1 MKKNGSIRLF
11 VILVFIIPFV
21 IWLGVNYY
29 EKKVERLPI
38 LGKAR
43 DHRIENFQ
51 LVNQDRQ
58 LKGTAQWKD
67 KIVVADFFFTH
78 CPTICP
84 KMTNSLK
91 SVASAFGNDPD
102 VLINSI
108 SVDPDRDSPERLKR
122 YMEDFRIPSKNWD
135 LLTGD
140 KKEIYRMARNSFMV
154 VATDGDGGPEDFI
167 HSESLVLI
175 DRKKRIRGY
184 YDGTKD
190 SEVKQLITDIK
201 KLQYEK

>member
-1 MKKNGSIRLF
+1 MKKNGSIRVF
-11 VILVFIIPFV
+11 VILVFIVPFV

-38 LGKAR
+38 LGKTR
-43 DHRIENFQ
+43 EHRIENFQ
-51 LVNQDRQ
+51 LVNQDGQ

-67 KIVVADFFFTH
+67 KIVVTDFFFTH

-91 SVASAFGNDPD
+91 SVARALGNDPD

-108 SVDPDRDSPERLKR
+108 SVDPDRDSPERLKK
-122 YMEDFRIPSKNWD
+122 YIEDFRIPTKNWD

-190 SEVKQLITDIK
+190 TEVKQLITDIK
-201 KLQYEK
+201 KLKNEK

>member
-1 MKKNGSIRLF
+1 MKKNGSIRVF
-11 VILVFIIPFV
+11 VILVFIVPFV
-21 IWLGVNYY
+21 IWLGDNYY
-29 EKKVERLPI
+29 EKKVEGLPI
-38 LGKAR
+38 LGKTME
-43 DHRIENFQ
+43 HRIENFQ
-51 LVNQDRQ
+51 LVNQDGQ

-67 KIVVADFFFTH
+67 KIVVTDFFFTH

-91 SVASAFGNDPD
+91 SVARALGNDPD

-108 SVDPDRDSPERLKR
+108 SVDPDRDSPERLKK
-122 YMEDFRIPSKNWD
+122 YIEDFRIPTKNWD

-190 SEVKQLITDIK
+190 TEVKQLITDIK
-201 KLQYEK
+201 KLKNEK